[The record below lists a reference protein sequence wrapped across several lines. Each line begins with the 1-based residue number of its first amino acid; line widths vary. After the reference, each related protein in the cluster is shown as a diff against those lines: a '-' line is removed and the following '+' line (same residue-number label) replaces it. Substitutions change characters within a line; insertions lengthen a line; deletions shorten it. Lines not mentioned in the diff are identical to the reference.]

1 VVTWLVWAMV
11 MALRCVTR
19 RTTFRASWHTSFD
32 LSADMMTFIM
42 FGTPPIQNVLSTVI
56 SRCPSFRSLILHG
69 FIKGDHWKFV

>member
-1 VVTWLVWAMV
+1 
-11 MALRCVTR
+11 
-19 RTTFRASWHTSFD
+19 
-32 LSADMMTFIM
+32 M